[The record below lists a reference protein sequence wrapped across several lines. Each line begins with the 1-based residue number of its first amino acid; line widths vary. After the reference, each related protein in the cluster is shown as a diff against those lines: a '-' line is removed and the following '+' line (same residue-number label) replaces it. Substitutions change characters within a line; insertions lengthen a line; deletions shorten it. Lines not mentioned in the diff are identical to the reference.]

1 MLELSIAVLHF
12 GCLDVRLV
20 GEQYPFLVMQL
31 LEDDGVTRA
40 EETVPAARVRP
51 ACTDDSCTKP
61 LADRLPGDPVD
72 CWHDDGFWEVCAC
85 CHGSLASMASHCA
98 H

>member
-1 MLELSIAVLHF
+1 
-12 GCLDVRLV
+12 
-20 GEQYPFLVMQL
+20 MQL